1 MHPALRLLQASTLPL
16 TLLSLLPLRAA
27 GADKI
32 PAPVEASYVD
42 TKANPGKNFF
52 EYANGAWLK
61 RAKIPADQAQWGSD
75 EELQKRNAEIL
86 RRLAETAAKQAA
98 LGQAKPGSIEQ
109 KVGDFYASGMDE
121 AAINQQRAKPLAP
134 YLSAIDKISDAAS
147 LASVIGQMHA
157 LGFAPVFSIDGDQD
171 EKNTVAQIAIVRQA
185 GLALP
190 NCEYYTKDDDAS
202 KKLREQY
209 VQHVARMFVLL
220 GKNKDD
226 AANAAQ
232 TVLRVE
238 TALAKVSKTPVQ
250 LRDPEGNYHKMSLAE
265 LAAQTAGFDWSAYF
279 KALGLTDPGPMDVG
293 QPEFSKG
300 AAEALASIPLADWK
314 TYLTWNVLHGTASNL
329 SNDFVTE
336 NFRFFGTT
344 LRGTKELL
352 PRWRRVLREVDG
364 GVGEALGQ
372 LYVKENF
379 PPEAKRRMLVM
390 IADLKDALREHIE
403 RLDWMG
409 PETKKSALAKL
420 ATLNAKIGYPDKWR
434 DYSSLEIK
442 RQPYVLNVLAAGA
455 YDVRRRL
462 ARIGQ
467 PVDPTEW
474 DMTPPTVNAY
484 YNPLRNEIVFPAGI
498 LQPPYFD
505 LKADDAGN
513 YGSTGA
519 TIGHEMTHG
528 FDDEGRQYD
537 AQGNL
542 KNWWTDEDVKR
553 FEERGEKIIQQF
565 DHFKVGGTPVNG
577 KLTEGEN
584 IADLGGLKIAYAAL
598 QKRLAQLPPEE
609 RNRKIDGLTPAQ
621 RFFIAYAQSWRE
633 KSRPE
638 FLQLQVKSNPHSPP
652 EFRVNGP
659 LANLPDFANSFGLP
673 TGSPMVQPDA
683 ERVIIW

>member
-1 MHPALRLLQASTLPL
+1 MKPTLRCLAWSTLPVA
-16 TLLSLLPLRAA
+16 LLSLLQPNLARGESA
-27 GADKI
+27 
-32 PAPVEASYVD
+32 PAPVETGFFD
-42 TKANPGKNFF
+42 TTLKPGKNFY
-52 EYANGAWLK
+52 EYANGGWFK
-61 RAKIPADQAQWGSD
+61 HAKIPADQAQWGAQ
-75 EELQKRNAEIL
+75 EELEKRNELIL
-86 RRLAETAAKQAA
+86 RALAESTVKQIAQ
-98 LGQAKPGSIEQ
+98 GKAKPGSIEQ

-121 AAINQQRAKPLAP
+121 TTINAQRAKPLAP
-134 YLSAIDKISDAAS
+134 YLAAIDKIADPTS
-147 LASVIGQMHA
+147 LATAVGQLHAIG
-157 LGFAPVFSIDGDQD
+157 LAPVFNLDGDQD
-171 EKNTVAQIAIVRQA
+171 EKNTVAQIAILRQG
-185 GLALP
+185 GLGLP

-209 VQHVARMFVLL
+209 VQHVARMFMLL
-220 GKNKDD
+220 GQPKDT

-232 TVLRVE
+232 IVLRVE

-250 LRDPEGNYHKMSLAE
+250 LRDPEGNYHKMTLAE
-265 LAAQTAGFDWSAYF
+265 LAGQTAGFNWDAYY
-279 KALGLTDPGPMDVG
+279 KAVGVTDPGAMDVA
-293 QPEFSKG
+293 QPEFFKG
-300 AAEALASIPLADWK
+300 AAEALAAIPLADWK
-314 TYLTWNVLHGTASNL
+314 TYLTWNLLHATAPSL
-329 SNDFVTE
+329 SNDFVSE

-352 PRWRRVLREVDG
+352 PRWRRVLRAVDG
-364 GVGEALGQ
+364 GVGEALGEI
-372 LYVKENF
+372 YVRENF

-390 IADLKDALREHIE
+390 IGDLKDSLREHIE

-409 PETKKSALAKL
+409 SETKKAALEKL
-420 ATLNAKIGYPDKWR
+420 STLNAKIGYPDKWR
-434 DYSSLEIK
+434 DYGALEIK
-442 RQPYVLNVLAAGA
+442 RQPYVSNVIAASA
-455 YDVRRRL
+455 FDLRRRL
-462 ARIGQ
+462 ARIGR

-498 LQPPYFD
+498 LQPPFFD

-553 FEERGEKIIQQF
+553 FEERGEKIVQQF
-565 DHFKVGGTPVNG
+565 NQFSIAGTHLNG

-584 IADLGGLKIAYAAL
+584 IADLGGLKVAYAAL
-598 QKRLAQLPPEE
+598 QKRLAQLPESE
-609 RNRKIDGLTPAQ
+609 RNKKIGGLTPSQ

-638 FLQLQVKSNPHSPP
+638 YLQLLIKSNPHSPP

-659 LANLPDFANSFGLP
+659 LANLPDFANSFGISAD
-673 TGSPMVQPDA
+673 SPMVQPEA

>member
-1 MHPALRLLQASTLPL
+1 MKHLLHSIRWCILPIALLLFCQASRVRGE
-16 TLLSLLPLRAA
+16 SA
-27 GADKI
+27 
-32 PAPVEASYVD
+32 PAPVEPGFLDSAV
-42 TKANPGKNFF
+42 KPGANFYQ
-52 EYANGAWLK
+52 YANGGWFK
-61 RAKIPADQAQWGSD
+61 RATIPSDQAQWGAQ
-75 EELQKRNAEIL
+75 EELEKRNELIL
-86 RRLAETAAKQAA
+86 RGLAETTVQQVAQGK
-98 LGQAKPGSIEQ
+98 AKPGSIEQ

-121 AAINQQRAKPLAP
+121 KAINAQRAKPLAP
-134 YLSAIDKISDAAS
+134 YLAAIDKISDPAS
-147 LASVIGQMHA
+147 LASVIGQLHA
-157 LGFAPVFSIDGDQD
+157 IGLAPVFNLDGDQD
-171 EKNTVAQIAIVRQA
+171 EKNTVAQIAILRQG
-185 GLALP
+185 GLGLP

-202 KKLREQY
+202 KKLRAQY
-209 VQHVARMFVLL
+209 VQHVVKMFTLL
-220 GKNKDD
+220 GQPKD
-226 AANAAQ
+226 AAAKSAQ

-250 LRDPEGNYHKMSLAE
+250 LRDPEGNYHKMTLAE
-265 LAAQTAGFDWSAYF
+265 LAAQTTGFDWNAYF
-279 KALGLTDPGPMDVG
+279 KAVGVSDPGAINVA
-293 QPEFSKG
+293 QPEFLKG
-300 AAEALASIPLADWK
+300 AAEALASIPLADWR
-314 TYLTWNVLHGTASNL
+314 TYLTWNLLHASAPYL
-329 SNDFVTE
+329 SNDFVKE
-336 NFRFFGTT
+336 NFRFFGTA

-352 PRWRRVLREVDG
+352 PRWRRVLRAVDG
-364 GVGEALGQ
+364 GVGEALGEI
-372 LYVKENF
+372 YVRENF

-390 IADLKDALREHIE
+390 IGDLKDALREHIE

-409 PETKKSALAKL
+409 PETKKAALEKL
-420 ATLNAKIGYPDKWR
+420 STLNAKIGYPDKWR
-434 DYSSLEIK
+434 DYSALEIK
-442 RQPYVLNVLAAGA
+442 RQPYVSNVLAASA
-455 YDVRRRL
+455 FDFRRRL
-462 ARIGQ
+462 ARIGR

-484 YNPLRNEIVFPAGI
+484 YNPQRNEIVFPAGI
-498 LQPPYFD
+498 LQPPFFD

-565 DHFKVGGTPVNG
+565 NRFKVGNTPVNG

-584 IADLGGLKIAYAAL
+584 IADLGGLKVAYAAL
-598 QKRLAQLPPEE
+598 QKRLAQLPAAE
-609 RNRKIDGLTPAQ
+609 RDRKIAGLTPTQ

-659 LANLPDFANSFGLP
+659 LANLPDFANSFGIP
-673 TGSPMVQPDA
+673 AGSPMLQPDA